1 VLHRVIMSLQNQ
13 EGEQGRIQP
22 LLFFGCQVV
31 GEIARSAE
39 ANGASLFCQCPCRVH
54 AQLRPA
60 A

>member
-1 VLHRVIMSLQNQ
+1 MLHRWIMSLHTQ

-22 LLFFGCQVV
+22 LLFFGCQVA

-39 ANGASLFCQCPCRVH
+39 ANGAGLFCQCPCRVH
-54 AQLRPA
+54 AQLQPA